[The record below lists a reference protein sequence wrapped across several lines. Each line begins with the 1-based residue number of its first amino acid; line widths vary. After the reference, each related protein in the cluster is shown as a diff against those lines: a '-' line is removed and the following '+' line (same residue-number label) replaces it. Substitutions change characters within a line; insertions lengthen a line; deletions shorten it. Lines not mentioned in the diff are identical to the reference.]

1 VERTRTIIWA
11 FSFKKDAANTK
22 IGIAVFSGGDEL
34 LANPFASL
42 LNEDFMKDVCSASD
56 PE

>member
-1 VERTRTIIWA
+1 VERTRRIIRA

-22 IGIAVFSGGDEL
+22 LGIAIFSGGDEL
-34 LANPFASL
+34 SADTFAL
-42 LNEDFMKDVCSASD
+42 LLSEDFMKDVCSASD